1 MKYILTILFVALA
14 AAPAFAQSTDP
25 GFYSRND
32 FLLAAPGTFAAGLY
46 GYDNPAYLS
55 RLRTFNLAAYW
66 TGKYTVADIDRQA
79 WGMFFDL
86 PSLGFNFIDRKE
98 GAYSVTDYNL
108 SCAFGGAGG
117 GLGFGYEWSTANFFH
132 RPSRFKV
139 GGWLAPGK
147 RLSLGLAG
155 NFDVSGSGREYYADL
170 ALRPL
175 AGDRFTLFADY
186 VLPYHGTLKVGGW
199 SAGLCLE
206 LLPGVRLTGRYIY
219 GGSTSLSG
227 ILDRAFTAGIYFSF
241 GSLGAVSQAHFD
253 SNNDFNHNTYSI
265 RLGGY
270 DRNIFR
276 SFLRRR
282 VNYLGLDLNGP
293 LRYRRYAFFDKSQ
306 TLLGLLELIEKAKRD
321 KTIAG
326 IALNLSGMDIDPE
339 MVWEVREKLSDFK
352 AVGKRVVIY
361 LDNAG
366 MTEYHLASVADRI
379 VIDPCGMIN
388 LTGTI
393 RGRFYLKGTL
403 DKLGI
408 GIDEW
413 RFFKYKS
420 AAETFSRENMSED
433 DREQW
438 QKLCDDYYALMRRDI
453 CQGRGL
459 EPDKFDSLVD
469 GKTFFMPADARGEG
483 LVDTIGRWDAVE
495 NVIAGLES
503 RKKAIVGPASLVAG
517 REPWPGEWGR
527 KPAIALIYALGPC
540 EMDAG
545 IKARDLVK
553 VVEAATKDPR
563 IKAVVF
569 RVDSPGGDA
578 LASDIVAE
586 ALKKCRAKKP
596 VIVTQGY
603 VAGSGGYWLSMYGDT
618 IVAAPNTITGS
629 IGVIGYW
636 LYNKELKQKLGVAT
650 DHVQDGAH
658 ADLGYGFTYPLL
670 GMLPDRNLTPEERS
684 RMEKII
690 KDYYRDF
697 VAKVAAGRR
706 TTVEAIEPVAQG
718 RVWSGSDGREK
729 GLVDVLGGLDDAIRI
744 AKAKVGL
751 SENHEVVIVELPKPE
766 LFNLNMFQPKLIG
779 VDETQRA
786 IIDLLRFYSRHNG
799 QALTIMPMEM
809 MLSVTAL
816 ANYR

>member
-1 MKYILTILFVALA
+1 MKYILTIFFVALS
-14 AAPAFAQSTDP
+14 AAPAFSQSTDP
-25 GFYSRND
+25 GFYCRND
-32 FLLAAPGTFAAGLY
+32 FLLAAPGAFAAGLY
-46 GYDNPAYLS
+46 GYDNPAYLC

-66 TGKYTVADIDRQA
+66 TGNNAEAEIDRHA

-86 PSLGFNFIDRKE
+86 PNLGFNFINRKE
-98 GAYSVTDYNL
+98 GPYSQTDYNL
-108 SCAFGGAGG
+108 SCAFGGAGS
-117 GLGFGYEWSTANFFH
+117 GLGFGYEWAAPNYAE
-132 RPSRFKV
+132 RISRFKV
-139 GGWLAPGK
+139 SGWIAPGK

-155 NFDVSGSGREYYADL
+155 FFNGSGSGREYYADL

-175 AGDRFTLFADY
+175 AGDRLTLFADY
-186 VLPYHGTLKVGGW
+186 VLPYHGTLKDGGW

-206 LLPGVRLTGRYIY
+206 LLPGVRLTGRYIN

-253 SNNDFNHNTYSI
+253 SDNDFNHSTYGI

-276 SFLRRR
+276 SFLRHRA
-282 VNYLGLDLNGP
+282 NYLGLDLNGP

-352 AVGKRVVIY
+352 AAGKRVVVY

-420 AAETFSRENMSED
+420 AAETFSRESMSEG

-438 QKLCDDYYALMRRDI
+438 QELCDDYYALMRRDI
-453 CQGRGL
+453 CRGRGL

-469 GKTFFMPADARGEG
+469 GKTFFMPADARVEG
-483 LVDTIGRWDAVE
+483 LADTIGRWDAVE

-503 RKKAIVGPASLVAG
+503 RKKAIVGPASLIAG

-545 IKARDLVK
+545 IKARHLVK
-553 VVEAATKDPR
+553 VVEAAARDPR

-629 IGVIGYW
+629 IGVIGFW
-636 LYNKELKQKLGVAT
+636 LYNRELKEKLGITT
-650 DHVQDGAH
+650 DRVQRGAH
-658 ADLGYGFTYPLL
+658 ADLGYGFAYPLL
-670 GMLPDRNLTPEERS
+670 GTLPDRNLTPEERS
-684 RMEKII
+684 RMEEII
-690 KDYYRDF
+690 MDYYRDF
-697 VAKVAAGRR
+697 VAKVASGRR
-706 TTVEAIEPVAQG
+706 KSPVDIEPVAQG
-718 RVWSGSDGREK
+718 RVWSGTDGLDN
-729 GLVDVLGGLDDAIRI
+729 GLVDILGGLETAIAI
-744 AKAKVGL
+744 ARVKAHIPPGA
-751 SENHEVVIVELPKPE
+751 EVAVVEMPGREMIAPDLFLPKLLGMDGAEGEIAE
-766 LFNLNMFQPKLIG
+766 LLK
-779 VDETQRA
+779 
-786 IIDLLRFYSRHNG
+786 FYSRHNG
-799 QALTIMPMEM
+799 EVLS
-809 MLSVTAL
+809 MLPIDQIFSLVDL
-816 ANYR
+816 KYMK